1 METFIN
7 VYIRIMYGKSTK
19 KYSIFVLMDELDYII
34 DLYDDADAAVTA
46 AVDRFFVEKGSAAV
60 SALNA
65 RWRNELDPVR
75 KEQLSGIL
83 SRQTGQFV
91 LRRLSEIRTQSEQGQ
106 ECSLLEAG
114 YLLSALFNPA
124 VSREEYNAA
133 VMPAVIAVMAETS
146 DDKTAVENLGIL
158 NHIFYKRYGFTA
170 TDPFGMTEDNTLI
183 MNVLSGRKGNPIALS
198 MVYFIIAQGAGLP
211 IYPLCFKGGFVPVYE
226 ENGRI
231 LFNINVFHQGEA
243 FFENKISGMV
253 KTQAAAMGLDIDIGE
268 PEVKKDHS
276 IIVMYLE
283 YVQMLYANGGGRT
296 VQLLIDDAIA
306 ALGSERF
313 LTLEQDE
320 DEW

>member
-1 METFIN
+1 ME
-7 VYIRIMYGKSTK
+7 
-19 KYSIFVLMDELDYII
+19 ELDYII
-34 DLYDDADAAVTA
+34 DLYNDADASVAA
-46 AVDRFFVEKGSAAV
+46 AVDRFFVDKGLAAL

-65 RWRNELDPVR
+65 RCKAELDPAR
-75 KEQLSGIL
+75 KEKFCSIL
-83 SRQTGQFV
+83 TSQSRNYV
-91 LRRLSEIRTQSEQGQ
+91 LRSFAQLRALSEQGQ

-114 YLLSALFNPA
+114 FLLGLMFNPLLS
-124 VSREEYNAA
+124 REDYNAA

-146 DDKTAVENLGIL
+146 DEKTAIENLGIL
-158 NHIFYKRYGFTA
+158 NHIFYKRYGFSA
-170 TDPFGMTEDNTLI
+170 SDPFGITENNSLI
-183 MNVLSGRKGNPIALS
+183 MNVIEGRKGNPIALS

-253 KTQAAAMGLDIDIGE
+253 KTQAAAMGLDLDIGE
-268 PEVKKDHS
+268 PEVRKDHS

-283 YVQMLYANGGGRT
+283 YVQMLYSNGGNRD
-296 VQLLIDDAIA
+296 VQLLIDDAIT

-313 LTLEQDE
+313 LTIEQDE
-320 DEW
+320 DDW